1 MAQGASSC
9 HVAEVSVA
17 KRPAELVC
25 RRPGVVPETRAPGTV
40 VVQLGVV
47 RVRARRLPSGRRDCG
62 ITGAASRE
70 VGVWGMVR
78 RLGRQLVV
86 YGPVGGSVEGREVV
100 VAVWKPHAG
109 WSVAWW
115 LAQPAVVVDW
125 EPGCSQ
131 RRRVEMAVVV
141 PSRRLVQS
149 VPQYGCIAVW

>member
-9 HVAEVSVA
+9 HVAEVSGA

-25 RRPGVVPETRAPGTV
+25 RRPGVVPETQAPRAV
-40 VVQLGVV
+40 VVQMEVVQV
-47 RVRARRLPSGRRDCG
+47 RVRRLPTGQRGCG
-62 ITGAASRE
+62 IKGAASRE
-70 VGVWGMVR
+70 VGVWGMVH

-86 YGPVGGSVEGREVV
+86 YGPAGEAVEGCEVV
-100 VAVWKPHAG
+100 VAVWKPLAG

-115 LAQPAVVVDW
+115 REQQAVVEDW